1 MGNFNKIM
9 NNNVTK
15 KSLIIIIPKLIGGG
29 AETFVK
35 NFSSFLLKEKQE
47 FKIHIYTA
55 ETNKSVIK
63 QYVNDGI
70 SIVTVNN
77 FLNFLNMFK
86 LYKYIRENE
95 ITYMMS
101 FLWKSDF
108 IGAFMKL
115 LIGKK
120 IKLFISER
128 GDRLIRNKLHQKAY
142 KIKNC
147 IDKFFIFKYSDY
159 LVTNSIKTKYFLYK
173 MGLDTKKFVYLPN
186 LVADIYDIKE
196 KHTDEVVTFGYVGR
210 LENEKNPFLALDY
223 LHKLNN
229 SNTKLIFFGE
239 GRLLTSLIE
248 YAKQLKLE
256 NQVEFRGYTI
266 NKSDIYNNIDALIN
280 TSKIEC
286 SSNSCLEALM
296 CGLQVVS
303 TRTFSYYELKQYF
316 FRNIIGMDS
325 EIKEFRVNSSTIDF
339 KYKGISQLKME
350 SFIDEYLN

>member
-1 MGNFNKIM
+1 
-9 NNNVTK
+9 
-15 KSLIIIIPKLIGGG
+15 
-29 AETFVK
+29 
-35 NFSSFLLKEKQE
+35 
-47 FKIHIYTA
+47 
-55 ETNKSVIK
+55 
-63 QYVNDGI
+63 
-70 SIVTVNN
+70 
-77 FLNFLNMFK
+77 MFK
-86 LYKYIRENE
+86 LYKYIKENE
-95 ITYMMS
+95 ITYVMS

-159 LVTNSIKTKYFLYK
+159 LITNSVKTKYFLYK

-186 LVADIYDIKE
+186 LVADINDINK
-196 KHTDEVVTFGYVGR
+196 KHKNEIVTFGYVGR
-210 LENEKNPFLALDY
+210 LDVEKNPILAIDY
-223 LHKLNN
+223 LKKYDKP
-229 SNTKLIFFGE
+229 SSKLIFFGE
-239 GRLLTSLIE
+239 GRLLASLIE

-256 NQVEFRGYTI
+256 NQVEFRGYAI
-266 NKSDIYNNIDALIN
+266 NKSDIYNNIDILIN

-286 SSNSCLEALM
+286 SSNSCLEALT
-296 CGLQVVS
+296 CGLKVVS

-316 FRNIIGMDS
+316 FTNIIVMNS
-325 EIKEFRVNSSTIDF
+325 EIKELRVNSSTLDL
-339 KYKGISQLKME
+339 KYKRMSQLKMK

>member
-1 MGNFNKIM
+1 M
-9 NNNVTK
+9 NNNVVK

-86 LYKYIRENE
+86 LYKYIQENE

-115 LIGKK
+115 LMGKRL
-120 IKLFISER
+120 KLLISER
-128 GDRLIRNKLHQKAY
+128 GDRLIRNKLQQRAY
-142 KIKNC
+142 KVKNC
-147 IDKFFIFKYSDY
+147 IDKFFIFKLSDH

-186 LVADIYDIKE
+186 LVVDIYGIKE
-196 KHTDEVVTFGYVGR
+196 KHKNEIVTFGYVGR
-210 LENEKNPFLALDY
+210 LDVEKNPILAIDY
-223 LHKLNN
+223 LKKYDNP
-229 SNTKLIFFGE
+229 SSKLIFFGE
-239 GRLLTSLIE
+239 GRLLASLIE

-266 NKSDIYNNIDALIN
+266 NKSDIYNNIDILIN

-286 SSNSCLEALM
+286 SSNSCLEALVY
-296 CGLQVVS
+296 GLQVVS

-316 FRNIIGMDS
+316 FTNIIVMDS
-325 EIKEFRVNSSTIDF
+325 EIKESRVNSSTLNLE
-339 KYKGISQLKME
+339 YKRISQLKME